1 MFRKNPVCR
10 GEVEAVK
17 AALRRGKDPNT
28 RGGLGVSHGF
38 TLLMAAVCGGDVD
51 QARPRQVEVV
61 EALLLHPGLDVNATH
76 EPGRW
81 TALHLACMYG
91 AGDMV
96 RLLVAHSWTH
106 IWMLDSSGMTP
117 LAMAVVK
124 AKGECARILV
134 QVPGALDFDFNHLF
148 NYSLVTDTNE
158 GVKDFQM
165 SKSQLKVF
173 KIIKDAKVNKNNAM
187 RTEENK
193 RGEEEKKKT
202 EEEARKKD
210 EEQKEE
216 TIRKMGKGKG
226 RNARRKKKQAKDNQE
241 TSLEKGKDGAS
252 STDDIDLME
261 EALGEKER
269 EAEEESHLDQIHLN
283 LKTEELSQLKS
294 SVKKYEATESMQ
306 NKALSDIDEQIK
318 DLEKKKSKIQQDKK
332 KTLSIKAKA
341 EDEKVNLEQHII
353 QIKMN
358 KEEKAKT
365 FQEDIGNLRKKL
377 SNARLITKE
386 NSITKTKANPAPEPV
401 GVADT
406 RLEEF
411 ISRQVA
417 ALEEELECP
426 VCLEVLTTSPLY
438 KCADDHLICPGC
450 RPKVER
456 CPQCRETYPTG
467 EFTRFRGAERQ
478 AERLVGLYQERQL
491 LLQSS
496 D

>member
-1 MFRKNPVCR
+1 V
-10 GEVEAVK
+10 
-17 AALRRGKDPNT
+17 
-28 RGGLGVSHGF
+28 
-38 TLLMAAVCGGDVD
+38 
-51 QARPRQVEVV
+51 
-61 EALLLHPGLDVNATH
+61 
-76 EPGRW
+76 
-81 TALHLACMYG
+81 
-91 AGDMV
+91 
-96 RLLVAHSWTH
+96 
-106 IWMLDSSGMTP
+106 
-117 LAMAVVK
+117 
-124 AKGECARILV
+124 
-134 QVPGALDFDFNHLF
+134 HLF

-173 KIIKDAKVNKNNAM
+173 KIIKDAKVNKYIAM

-193 RGEEEKKKT
+193 RGEKEKKKT
-202 EEEARKKD
+202 EEEKRTKD

-226 RNARRKKKQAKDNQE
+226 RNSRRRKKQAKDNQE
-241 TSLEKGKDGAS
+241 TSLKKGKDGAF
-252 STDDIDLME
+252 STDDIELME

-269 EAEEESHLDQIHLN
+269 EAEEESHLDQNHLN

-365 FQEDIGNLRKKL
+365 FQEDIAHLRKKL

-386 NSITKTKANPAPEPV
+386 NSKTKTRPKPALSPRVWWTPGWRSSSAGRWLPWRRSWSARCAWRCSPPAPSTS
-401 GVADT
+401 A
-406 RLEEF
+406 R
-411 ISRQVA
+411 
-417 ALEEELECP
+417 
-426 VCLEVLTTSPLY
+426 TT
-438 KCADDHLICPGC
+438 
-450 RPKVER
+450 
-456 CPQCRETYPTG
+456 T
-467 EFTRFRGAERQ
+467 
-478 AERLVGLYQERQL
+478 
-491 LLQSS
+491 
-496 D
+496 